1 MKFCHTK
8 ECLKQFFYG
17 LCFDPQKSSVVGHP
31 IRYAVMVVRLR
42 QWDGAAGLAKE
53 LLALAAFAQHDAREC
68 FQLAEAG
75 NAHAAQA
82 LAQIG
87 VLGAR
92 VLTLERELI
101 EGMEIMKVSV
111 KYGLGDPCA
120 CGVQSRT
127 LTSTSLICLRCLIR
141 RLRQR
146 P

>member
-1 MKFCHTK
+1 M
-8 ECLKQFFYG
+8 
-17 LCFDPQKSSVVGHP
+17 GHP

-53 LLALAAFAQHDAREC
+53 LLALAAFAQHDAHEC
-68 FQLAEAG
+68 CQLAEAG

-87 VLGAR
+87 VLGAK
-92 VLTLERELI
+92 VLTLERELL
-101 EGMEIMKVSV
+101 EGLAILQVRARNDVARGSM
-111 KYGLGDPCA
+111 
-120 CGVQSRT
+120 R
-127 LTSTSLICLRCLIR
+127 LRCAVSHAYLNFSDLSALPIR

>member
-8 ECLKQFFYG
+8 ECLKHRFFYG

-87 VLGAR
+87 VLGAK
-92 VLTLERELI
+92 VLTLERELL
-101 EGMEIMKVSV
+101 EGLAILQVRARRRRGARIHALAV
-111 KYGLGDPCA
+111 C
-120 CGVQSRT
+120 
-127 LTSTSLICLRCLIR
+127 SLA
-141 RLRQR
+141 RLPQLL
-146 P
+146 